1 MEKKLKKNN
10 GRDEIHMKI
19 IHPKKYA
26 ALNVSIYVML

>member
-1 MEKKLKKNN
+1 MEKKKIDN